1 MAEEP
6 EAWVSAGERFDT
18 ARMELADLCARVL
31 EEVERGIAAWNEGDA
46 TLAERVIEG
55 DAEIDRRSR
64 ALEEEI
70 MSIHLRW
77 SAFGE
82 DLRLLHVG
90 LIQAVALERVGNLAV
105 EIARLTTQTPPP
117 LADVEAVNE
126 RMRRL
131 GERAVDAMAAAT
143 EGMARNDVEAA
154 DRARRIWDE
163 VEPMLDAIITEV
175 SRTFEEETSRRWS
188 ASAVLVAR
196 HMERIANNAAEL
208 GGRVR
213 FLVTGQPGPGETDAE
228 SAVAD

>member
-1 MAEEP
+1 
-6 EAWVSAGERFDT
+6 V
-18 ARMELADLCARVL
+18 V
-31 EEVERGIAAWNEGDA
+31 
-46 TLAERVIEG
+46 
-55 DAEIDRRSR
+55 SR

-70 MSIHLRW
+70 MAIHLRW

-117 LADVEAVNE
+117 LQDVDAVSR

-131 GERAVDAMAAAT
+131 GERSVDAMAAAT
-143 EGMARNDVEAA
+143 EGMARNDVAAA
-154 DRARRIWDE
+154 DRAREIWDE

-175 SRTFEEETSRRWS
+175 SRTFESETSRRWS

-213 FLVTGQPGPGETDAE
+213 FLVTGHAGVDESGTE
-228 SAVAD
+228 SALAD

>member
-1 MAEEP
+1 MGDEP
-6 EAWVSAGERFDT
+6 GARASVGERFAS
-18 ARMELADLCARVL
+18 ARAELAELCALVL
-31 EEVERGIAAWNEGDA
+31 EEVERGISAWNLGDTA
-46 TLAERVIEG
+46 LAERVIEG
-55 DAEIDRRSR
+55 DGEIDRRSR

-105 EIARLTTQTPPP
+105 EIARLTMQTPPP
-117 LADVEAVNE
+117 LSDVERVSRRIE
-126 RMRRL
+126 RL
-131 GERAVDAMAAAT
+131 GEHAVDALAAAAQ
-143 EGMARNDVEAA
+143 GMARNDVEAA
-154 DRARRIWDE
+154 DRARKIWDDAE
-163 VEPMLDAIITEV
+163 GMLDAIITEV

-213 FLVTGQPGPGETDAE
+213 FLVTGRAGVDEAGAG
-228 SAVAD
+228 SVVAD